1 MDNDTIYSSFLDF
14 FCVNMNSSHIN
25 AGKRAGLLVLK
36 AGRKAAV
43 LPRKERSSFC
53 HKERREYS
61 TVLQQYIASACLS
74 KPREYLKPNCCCC
87 CCVFF
92 LFLNEILKLLKQ
104 AWRLEIKLHWVSTV
118 SALLLLMGTRH
129 KASLLTGTNCLS
141 GSLLLNTP
149 VASEHLVLTLNLIKQ
164 PEVFIC
170 WPNSFRL
177 ILINVLLNLSRWH

>member
-1 MDNDTIYSSFLDF
+1 
-14 FCVNMNSSHIN
+14 MNSSHIS
-25 AGKRAGLLVLK
+25 AGKRAGLLVVK
-36 AGRKAAV
+36 VGRKAAV

-53 HKERREYS
+53 HEERREYS
-61 TVLQQYIASACLS
+61 SVLQQYIASACLS
-74 KPREYLKPNCCCC
+74 KPREHLKPNCCCC

-92 LFLNEILKLLKQ
+92 FFLSEILKTSAE
-104 AWRLEIKLHWVSTV
+104 AWDKIALWVSTV
-118 SALLLLMGTRH
+118 SALPLLMGTRH

-177 ILINVLLNLSRWH
+177 ILINVVLNLSRWH